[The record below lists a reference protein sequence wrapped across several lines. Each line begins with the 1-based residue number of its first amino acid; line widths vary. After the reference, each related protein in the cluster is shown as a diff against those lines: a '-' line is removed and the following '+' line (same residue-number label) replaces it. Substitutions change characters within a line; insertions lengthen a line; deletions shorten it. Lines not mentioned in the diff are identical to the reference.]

1 MILIF
6 DILLQDCY
14 WSICHVS
21 WVIRFE
27 SGLRNIDFS
36 QRYQVEK
43 LAQYRWDIRYFELLL
58 VHKLNKQLVVKVKV
72 PKYGSRF
79 PSTDPGSY

>member
-43 LAQYRWDIRYFELLL
+43 LAQYRWDIRYV
-58 VHKLNKQLVVKVKV
+58 VHSGTWPLADHMV
-72 PKYGSRF
+72 PWGNIKFAGPSR
-79 PSTDPGSY
+79 DG